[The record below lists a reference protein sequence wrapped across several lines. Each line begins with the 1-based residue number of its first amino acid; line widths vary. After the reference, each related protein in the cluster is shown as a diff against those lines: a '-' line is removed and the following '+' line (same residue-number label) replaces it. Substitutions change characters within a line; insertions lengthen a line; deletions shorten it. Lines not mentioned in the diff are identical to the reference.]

1 MNVFR
6 PCNGIEVMYAWR
18 CALLEKT
25 KPSCIVLSRQQIKMV
40 PTPLG
45 SELSRGAYVIYPSD
59 SKRVRATILATG
71 SEVPLAIEVAKK
83 LGNAVQ
89 VVSVLSVA
97 DFRKQD
103 VEYKKQMLAGLVV
116 AIEAAASAPW
126 FEFADVV
133 FGIDAF
139 GASGDG
145 MDVYQKFG
153 FDADIIVADI
163 KNKIK

>member
-1 MNVFR
+1 MKKVFR
-6 PCNGIEVMYAWR
+6 LKRKKDIELLMKIKKSVGNRYYAIYYT
-18 CALLEKT
+18 E
-25 KPSCIVLSRQQIKMV
+25 
-40 PTPLG
+40 
-45 SELSRGAYVIYPSD
+45 SEQL
-59 SKRVRATILATG
+59 K
-71 SEVPLAIEVAKK
+71 VAVSASKK

-163 KNKIK
+163 KNKIKYCKYKINNL